1 MSVPSLRPTLEL
13 SARAKAGEVL
23 HYVVVLS
30 NPTDEEI
37 ALDPCPGYL
46 QIFGPLTEGHSLN
59 CDEAPTVPAHG
70 RVRFAMQLRLPS
82 GIAGRFTLHWDFN
95 VEGDANASG
104 SVTVS

>member
-1 MSVPSLRPTLEL
+1 MPQLTYGPLPMASLRPTLEL
-13 SARAKAGEVL
+13 PARAKAGEVL

-59 CDEAPTVPAHG
+59 CDQAPTVAAHG
-70 RVRFAMQLRLPS
+70 RARLPMQPRLPT
-82 GIAGRFTLHWDFN
+82 GIDGRFTLHWALN
-95 VEGDANASG
+95 
-104 SVTVS
+104 